1 MPRGMSCNLWPNI
14 RWGGARWS
22 DYTGDPQTVN
32 KDQTM
37 LSAAWFEQN
46 VFITLPVEIAARELL
61 DKPQTPLKI
70 INNFRF
76 CFRGECGRS
85 IFCHSVFNVVSFAV
99 CSSMSASRCVSP
111 AIMVI
116 EGDGGFPECVMWLC
130 IYTGIIFTYG
140 EPLIFRKYP

>member
-1 MPRGMSCNLWPNI
+1 MPRGMSYNLWPNI

-37 LSAAWFEQN
+37 LSAAWFEQD

-61 DKPQTPLKI
+61 DKPQTNHKQLPFLFSRRMRQIDFLPL
-70 INNFRF
+70 
-76 CFRGECGRS
+76 C
-85 IFCHSVFNVVSFAV
+85 VFIAISFAF
-99 CSSMSASRCVSP
+99 CSSTSASRCVSP
-111 AIMVI
+111 AIMVT
-116 EGDGGFPECVMWLC
+116 EGDGGYPECIMRLC
-130 IYTGIIFTYG
+130 IYTGILFTYG